1 MKKKEFL
8 AKLKRGLAGLPR
20 KEISE
25 RLSFYDEMIDD
36 RIEDGASEEDAVAS
50 IGDLSEIVSQI
61 RADFSGA
68 RTEGKRKTGGPGA
81 GTVLLL
87 ILGFPLWFPLLCAF
101 GSILLSLYI
110 VLWSFVLSLWAA
122 VVSLG
127 AGAIGGVFALGFSFL
142 QGNIP
147 AGFAL
152 FGLGFVSAGLAILL
166 FYGCLAI
173 SKIVLRIPLR
183 VTSSLF
189 RKLTKRGN

>member
-20 KEISE
+20 REVSE
-25 RLSFYDEMIDD
+25 RLSFYGEMIDD
-36 RIEDGASEEDAVAS
+36 RMEDGASEEDAVAS
-50 IGDLSEIVSQI
+50 IGALSEIVLQI
-61 RADFSGA
+61 RADVSGA

-101 GSILLSLYI
+101 GALLLSLYV
-110 VLWSFVLSLWAA
+110 VLWSLVLSLWAA

-127 AGAIGGVFALGFSFL
+127 AGAVGGAFGLVVSFF
-142 QGNIP
+142 QGAVP
-147 AGFAL
+147 AGLAL
-152 FGLGFVSAGLAILL
+152 FGLGLASAGLAILL
-166 FYGCLAI
+166 FYGCLEI
-173 SKIVLRIPLR
+173 SKVLLRIPLR
-183 VTSSLF
+183 VTLSIF

>member
-20 KEISE
+20 REVSE
-25 RLSFYDEMIDD
+25 RLSFYGEMIDD
-36 RIEDGASEEDAVAS
+36 RMEDGASEEDAVAS

-61 RADFSGA
+61 RADVSGA

-101 GSILLSLYI
+101 GALLLSLYV
-110 VLWSFVLSLWAA
+110 VLWSLVLSLWAA

-127 AGAIGGVFALGFSFL
+127 AGAVGGAFGLVVSFF
-142 QGNIP
+142 QGAVP
-147 AGFAL
+147 AGLAL
-152 FGLGFVSAGLAILL
+152 FGLGLASAGLAILL
-166 FYGCLAI
+166 FYGCLEI
-173 SKIVLRIPLR
+173 SKVLLRIPLR
-183 VTSSLF
+183 VTLSIF